1 MLFTFFTLEVFLLLP
16 ISALILLLSEESISF
31 TGVSFAAEAVVNL
44 VEGLEWGLQRVST
57 LRLSE
62 LAFRSVNYTLLLGV
76 II

>member
-16 ISALILLLSEESISF
+16 ISASILLLSEESISF
-31 TGVSFAAEAVVNL
+31 TGVSSAAEAVVNL

-62 LAFRSVNYTLLLGV
+62 LAFRSVN
-76 II
+76 